1 MKTLRE
7 KIKTIVYHE
16 SDMDKIMVL
25 IQKEVKECLP
35 KEELENKYVTEVF
48 IIKFNDGYNKALYDM
63 EKSLK
68 ERGIL

>member
-35 KEELENKYVTEVF
+35 KELIGQPNTLGVQGS
-48 IIKFNDGYNKALYDM
+48 IGYNQALSDIHTKLS
-63 EKSLK
+63 EK
-68 ERGIL
+68 GII